1 MPGRG
6 HVTGCVEV
14 TDRVTPFSF
23 VSALTET
30 KADFYEGNEK
40 EYNPF
45 IINKA
50 LSFNLDCLFHV
61 CELNKYYSIPKQS
74 QFQYLMGALDKKRR
88 NGRWVKKES
97 LPADIAIL
105 REAYGYSDDD
115 AVIALELLS
124 DKQLLELKQKMSK
137 GGRK

>member
-1 MPGRG
+1 M
-6 HVTGCVEV
+6 

-23 VSALTET
+23 VSAITET
-30 KADFYEGNEK
+30 KEDFYDGNER

-61 CELNKYYSIPKQS
+61 CELNKYQAIPKKS
-74 QFQYLMGALDKKRR
+74 QFQYLMGSIDKKRR
-88 NGRWVKKES
+88 SGRWVRKDVLPSDIELLKE
-97 LPADIAIL
+97 AF
-105 REAYGYSDDD
+105 GYSDSN
-115 AVIALELLS
+115 AMIALELMT
-124 DKQLLELKQKMSK
+124 DKAMIDLKNKMSK